1 MFDLIKARKSYCW
14 PPRNTSSASLM
25 PRWRGPGPIKHH
37 NVTICLSFN
46 PFMHFLGNNSIIGV
60 WSQCGCSTHSAQY
73 VGVYSPKAHAARHNI
88 ETSSSSCVTFCY
100 IGKSSLLTRVI
111 SATRTSTLYN
121 VMWCVGNSEC
131 NYSLQQYHKLKSS
144 NQLWDKWQS
153 RMRMRNIT
161 IDIYGLNLCKSFGIS
176 RCRDVIG
183 MCSNITINRW
193 LILAS
198 IRTNRGLGICLLWR
212 QTTLNRQSRITHTG
226 GRCHWCKSSEA
237 WS

>member
-46 PFMHFLGNNSIIGV
+46 PFMHFLGNNSIISV
-60 WSQCGCSTHSAQY
+60 WSRCGCS
-73 VGVYSPKAHAARHNI
+73 
-88 ETSSSSCVTFCY
+88 
-100 IGKSSLLTRVI
+100 LLTQLSAWVSIPQRHTQHDIILKRPHQVVWLFVI
-111 SATRTSTLYN
+111 SENHRFWQEFFPPPTLKLYN
-121 VMWCVGNSEC
+121 VIWCVGNSQC
-131 NYSLQQYHKLKSS
+131 NYSMQQYHKLKSS
-144 NQLWDKWQS
+144 NQLWDKWQT

-161 IDIYGLNLCKSFGIS
+161 IDIYGLNLCKSSGIE
-176 RCRDVIG
+176 CRDVTG

-193 LILAS
+193 LELAS
-198 IRTNRGLGICLLWR
+198 ICTNRGLETCLLWR

-226 GRCHWCKSSEA
+226 GRYHWCKSFESL
-237 WS
+237 S